1 MRLLKQ
7 IGILVVIGAIA
18 GGGYYGWQVYGTGP
32 KSAAKDAGKPKE
44 RAVGVELATA
54 GYRDLDV
61 VIEAVG
67 STRARRTVEIT
78 PLATGR
84 VTEVKFRAGQAVKAG
99 DVLLKLDDEI
109 QRADLIEAEARLTDA
124 ESSLKRSETLKKQ
137 NAIAAATV
145 DNLVAQVAI
154 AKAERDRTAKR
165 LRDRFVRAPF
175 DGVVGFSEVELG
187 TRVEEG
193 NIVTVLDDLSVV
205 EVEFSLPESLFGKV
219 AVGKRVVAKA
229 APFPARDFDGQIDTI
244 NSRVDPISRSFKARA
259 VIANDDRA
267 LPAGMFVHLSVVID
281 ADKALTVPEEAV
293 VVNGSRAYV
302 FAIIEDGNK
311 LRAQQRFVTIG
322 RRSFGY
328 VEVLDGVDDGERVVI
343 RGVQKVRDGALIK
356 VEAAPSLQK
365 APNNAAGT

>member
-7 IGILVVIGAIA
+7 IGVLVVIGAIA
-18 GGGYYGWQVYGTGP
+18 GGGYYGWQVYGAGP

-84 VTEVKFRAGQAVKAG
+84 VTEVKFRAGQAVKSG

-154 AKAERDRTAKR
+154 TKAERDRTAKR

-187 TRVEEG
+187 TRVE
-193 NIVTVLDDLSVV
+193 
-205 EVEFSLPESLFGKV
+205 
-219 AVGKRVVAKA
+219 
-229 APFPARDFDGQIDTI
+229 
-244 NSRVDPISRSFKARA
+244 
-259 VIANDDRA
+259 
-267 LPAGMFVHLSVVID
+267 
-281 ADKALTVPEEAV
+281 
-293 VVNGSRAYV
+293 
-302 FAIIEDGNK
+302 
-311 LRAQQRFVTIG
+311 
-322 RRSFGY
+322 
-328 VEVLDGVDDGERVVI
+328 
-343 RGVQKVRDGALIK
+343 
-356 VEAAPSLQK
+356 
-365 APNNAAGT
+365 